1 MNLPQTLW
9 RRGQSVWLDNFDHSF
24 IVSGQLQQYIT
35 EDGLRGVLSNFISLE
50 QAIGGKD
57 YHQDLRAIAHPYSVD
72 ARSLY
77 ESIIV
82 RDMQLAADLLKVVHD
97 QTQGY
102 DGFVNLDLSPQVVF
116 DAQATLTEA
125 QRLWRLVGWSNLM
138 LKVPATP
145 ATLSLIEQLIC
156 EGINI
161 NVTLLFSQAVYEQV
175 AQAYLTGLEAL
186 AVQGGD
192 LSKVASVASFSVCR
206 LDKFINALVTARLDT
221 TSNEHERAILESL
234 QGRVA
239 IAQAKLI
246 YQRYRVLYQSDRW
259 QTLAAQGAHPQRLL
273 WDSGGIGN
281 SPSDEWLFLESLIGK
296 GTVIALS
303 STTLEEY
310 RKYSPLRAS
319 LTENL
324 EAAHR
329 ILESLPQ
336 LGISLEAIAER
347 LLTEEVQQSIEL
359 FEQLLRTITQKRQIL
374 F

>member
-50 QAIGGKD
+50 QAIESKD
-57 YHQDLRAIAHPYSVD
+57 YDQDLRAVPHPYSVD

-82 RDMQLAADLLKVVHD
+82 RDMQLAADLLKVVHN

-145 ATLSLIEQLIC
+145 ATLSIVEQLIG

-186 AVQGGD
+186 AVQGGE
-192 LSKVASVASFSVCR
+192 LSKVTSVASFSVCR
-206 LDKFINALVTARLDT
+206 LDKVINALVTARLDT
-221 TSNEHERAILESL
+221 TTDEHERAILESL
-234 QGRVA
+234 HNRVA
-239 IAQAKLI
+239 IAQAKLT
-246 YQRYRVLYQSDRW
+246 YQRYQVLYQSDRW
-259 QTLAAQGAHPQRLL
+259 QSLAARGAQPQRLL
-273 WDSGGIGN
+273 WDSGAIGN
-281 SPSDEWLFLESLIGK
+281 APSDEWLFLESLIG
-296 GTVIALS
+296 TDTAIALS

-310 RKYSPLRAS
+310 RKYSPLRAT

-324 EAAHR
+324 ETAHQ

-336 LGISLEAIAER
+336 LGISIDAIADR

-359 FEQLLRTITQKRQIL
+359 FEQLLKTIAQKRQTL

>member
-1 MNLPQTLW
+1 MSLLQTLW
-9 RRGQSVWLDNFDHSF
+9 RRGQSVWIDNFERGF
-24 IVSGQLQQYIT
+24 IVSGRLQQYIAS
-35 EDGLRGVLSNFISLE
+35 DGLRGILSNFASLE
-50 QAIGGKD
+50 QAILGKD
-57 YHQDLRAIAHPYSVD
+57 YNQDFRAIAPQARID
-72 ARSLY
+72 GRSLY
-77 ESIIV
+77 ENIIV

-97 QTQGY
+97 RTQGY

-116 DAQATLTEA
+116 DAQATIVEA

-145 ATLSLIEQLIC
+145 ALLSIIEQLIC

-175 AQAYLTGLEAL
+175 AQAYLTALEAL
-186 AVQGGD
+186 AVQGGE

-221 TSNEHERAILESL
+221 TTDEHEWAILESL

-259 QTLAAQGAHPQRLL
+259 QTLAAQGAQPQRLL
-273 WDSGGIGN
+273 WDSGAIGN
-281 SPSDEWLFLESLIGK
+281 SPSDERLVLESLIGT
-296 GTVIALS
+296 GTIIALS
-303 STTLEEY
+303 QETLEEY

-319 LTENL
+319 LSENL
-324 EAAHR
+324 EAAHQT
-329 ILESLPQ
+329 LESLPQ
-336 LGISLEAIAER
+336 LGISLEEIADQ
-347 LLTEEVQQSIEL
+347 LVTQEVQQSLEL
-359 FEQLLRTITQKRQIL
+359 FEQLLRTISQKRQTL
-374 F
+374 L